1 MGLINM
7 ILKQKKELII
17 CFVGIVILGGIIC
30 DAFNAFTMEAD
41 MANFGRYTFNCRS
54 IESFNY

>member
-7 ILKQKKELII
+7 ILKQKRNYNLF
-17 CFVGIVILGGIIC
+17 CGNDFGRNNC